1 MLAQVV
7 ADEDVPR
14 TVFYDF
20 PSAGGTPPAPRWG
33 HAAAA
38 VGERLFVF
46 GGMGANVYDDAF
58 AYDAVRGTW
67 RAAVPAGGSR
77 KEARPCFS
85 KFRCRCKFRYRFN
98 SA

>member
-1 MLAQVV
+1 M
-7 ADEDVPR
+7 PR

-77 KEARPCFS
+77 REARARFS
-85 KFRCRCKFRYRFN
+85 KLGVGL
-98 SA
+98 SSGIGLIQLDPAQA